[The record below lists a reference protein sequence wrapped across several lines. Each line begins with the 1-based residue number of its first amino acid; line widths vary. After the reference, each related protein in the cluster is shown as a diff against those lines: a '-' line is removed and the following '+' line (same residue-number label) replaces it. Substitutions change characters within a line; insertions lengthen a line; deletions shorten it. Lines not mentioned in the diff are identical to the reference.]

1 MYVNLK
7 RDLSYIEG
15 LLQGDEKHRDHV
27 EYKALH
33 RLLDIVDQLVE
44 SVEQL
49 DRRQSE
55 LEEYVEA
62 VDEDLNDL
70 ELLVYDDEDEDE
82 DEEFD
87 EPVYVVCPECGEE
100 VVVEAEDLEDDSI
113 ELLCPKCNTVLELQD
128 IHDEEAEEIMDGG
141 TD

>member
-15 LLQGDEKHRDHV
+15 LLEGDENHRDHV
-27 EYKALH
+27 ESKALH

-70 ELLVYDDEDEDE
+70 ELLVYDDED

-128 IHDEEAEEIMDGG
+128 IHDEEAKEIMDGG

>member
-15 LLQGDEKHRDHV
+15 LLEGDENHRDHV
-27 EYKALH
+27 ESKALH
-33 RLLDIVDQLVE
+33 RLLDVVDQLVE

-70 ELLVYDDEDEDE
+70 ELLVYDDED

-128 IHDEEAEEIMDGG
+128 IHDEEAKEIMDGG

>member
-15 LLQGDEKHRDHV
+15 LLEGDENHRDHV
-27 EYKALH
+27 ESKALH

-70 ELLVYDDEDEDE
+70 ELLVYDDED